1 MHKRRDGEL
10 LKRRLYRLL
19 CLICCF
25 TIAASFMIFPAHA
38 EGIAGKAA
46 SVFGYALNDQMFAY
60 GVISTDTQGG
70 NADPGSY
77 GGKYPTGVVYA
88 DIMYFD
94 NNESPYLVIFRA
106 DGANEC
112 VCTDIF
118 KYDDALQRAENIA
131 SLSKGYNSAPG
142 VEGQFAVGENGDTKY
157 IIYREYTNGIET
169 NAEYYTVMNGIAYKY
184 INAPPCA
191 ASSGVVSWN
200 SGFFRPD
207 VDVSSGNAHLSAFF
221 SGLKDASAQSVTYK
235 DISENISAAEEERLE
250 TALTEAA
257 RFTSFDIGDYS
268 ALSDYN
274 LALTR
279 RNTDDKFYLI
289 TNLYDLGDEIYY
301 VRFSTNRSFYNYAI
315 LRRTDDGSGASTYQL
330 LAARTDSIPLSD
342 IELTRLKEVYSRNKL
357 VAKKSKDSIETVNR
371 SLIPLGNDGSEKE
384 KPIKMPKLIDSSVRM
399 PAALAAGI
407 LCITALVVLWIY
419 LAADEEERYDKRL

>member
-1 MHKRRDGEL
+1 M
-10 LKRRLYRLL
+10 KRRLYRLL
-19 CLICCF
+19 CLISVF
-25 TIAASFMIFPAHA
+25 TITVSCLVLPAQA
-38 EGIAGKAA
+38 EGIVGKAA
-46 SVFGYALNDQMFAY
+46 SVFGYALNDKMFEF
-60 GVISTDTQGG
+60 GVISTEVRGG
-70 NADPGSY
+70 NVNTDSY
-77 GGKYPTGVVYA
+77 GGNYPTGVVYA
-88 DIMYFD
+88 DIIYFD

-106 DGANEC
+106 NGAGEC

-118 KYDDALQRAENIA
+118 RYDDTLQRAENIA
-131 SLSKGYNSAPG
+131 TLSKGYNTDPG
-142 VEGQFAVGENGDTKY
+142 VEGQFAVGENGSTKY

-169 NAEYYTVMNGIAYKY
+169 NAEYYTVMNGIAYRY
-184 INAPPCA
+184 INSPPCA

-200 SGFFRPD
+200 SAFFRPD
-207 VDVSSGNAHLSAFF
+207 VDVSSGNAHLSSFF
-221 SGLKDASAQSVTYK
+221 SGLKDASAQSVTFK
-235 DISENISAAEEERLE
+235 DISENISSAEEERLE
-250 TALTEAA
+250 TVLTEAA

-268 ALSDYN
+268 TLSDYN

-315 LRRTDDGSGASTYQL
+315 LRRTDDEASPYQL

-357 VAKKSKDSIETVNR
+357 VAKKSRDSIETVNR
-371 SLIPLGNDGSEKE
+371 SLLPLPGNDGSEKE
-384 KPIKMPKLIDSSVRM
+384 KPIKMPKLIDPSVRM
-399 PAALAAGI
+399 PVALAAGV

-419 LAADEEERYDKRL
+419 LASDDEERYDKRL